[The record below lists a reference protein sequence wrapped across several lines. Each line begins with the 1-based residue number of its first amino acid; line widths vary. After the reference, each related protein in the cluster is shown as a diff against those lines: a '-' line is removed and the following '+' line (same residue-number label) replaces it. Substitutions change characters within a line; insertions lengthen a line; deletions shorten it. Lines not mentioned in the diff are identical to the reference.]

1 MFLRSS
7 RKTVALA
14 AALVSILTLN
24 TGAALAACEDRVNR
38 ELQDMSVSPDDV
50 KSVEVMR
57 RGAGGKASNNYTLDA
72 WIRLHSCSGYLM
84 IHMTRHCT
92 VQDIYTTGDCRIQG
106 TSNY

>member
-24 TGAALAACEDRVNR
+24 TGAALAACEERVNR
-38 ELQDMSVSPDDV
+38 ELQDMSVSQDDV

-57 RGAGGKASNNYTLDA
+57 LG
-72 WIRLHSCSGYLM
+72 
-84 IHMTRHCT
+84 
-92 VQDIYTTGDCRIQG
+92 DISFVIVIFTTIIDK
-106 TSNY
+106 